1 MDAKIENPAEL
12 MRRSQLAKDQG
23 KQWLAAGAG
32 VGAIGALGALI
43 GAVCPLCVVMTP
55 ALLIAGAARD
65 LGEGAG
71 ASGHEGSAGV
81 SRRKRLH
88 PHLAS

>member
-1 MDAKIENPAEL
+1 MDARTENPAEL
-12 MRRSQLAKDQG
+12 LRRSQLAKDQG

-55 ALLIAGAARD
+55 ALLIAGAARAIWAKV
-65 LGEGAG
+65 LERR
-71 ASGHEGSAGV
+71 ASTPPPAESPATAPP
-81 SRRKRLH
+81 R
-88 PHLAS
+88 